1 MYVERFRGNLGQVK
15 LLGIK
20 KAKDLNNLQ
29 KTRNKCTLL
38 LTISKTK
45 SDVNYIS
52 YIKMEVTFNTSVLLI
67 LNA

>member
-29 KTRNKCTLL
+29 KTRNNKG
-38 LTISKTK
+38 KA
-45 SDVNYIS
+45 
-52 YIKMEVTFNTSVLLI
+52 LI
-67 LNA
+67 IDLYMHSFVKP